1 MTMPIPLPT
10 RDGISPNSVFLQ
22 QGKWA
27 TVLEFL
33 LERFPGVGEA
43 RWRERLAK
51 DEVVDAES
59 NAITAQTPYH
69 AGTRLYY
76 YREIENEL
84 QVPFAE
90 SILFEDDNIL
100 IADKPHFLPTA
111 PSGRYLKETL
121 ISRLKYKRGLDH
133 LVPLHRLD
141 RETAGLLM
149 VSKNIATR
157 DAYHALFR
165 KHRLEKTYEAIA
177 PYKEDIVFPLT
188 YRSRIV
194 DAEEFYRRREAPGE
208 PNATTIIDVIEQR
221 AGMARYRLQP
231 VTGKTHQLRVHMSA
245 LGIPI
250 LNDPYYPGQSGWRGD
265 DFSHP
270 LQLLAKTLEFVDP
283 VSGEARHFESRQTL
297 MPAWWQGAGN

>member
-1 MTMPIPLPT
+1 MTTPIPLPT
-10 RDGISPNSVFLQ
+10 RDGISPNSVFLPK
-22 QGKWA
+22 GTWA
-27 TVLEFL
+27 TVLDFFAA
-33 LERFPGVGEA
+33 RFADVSAA
-43 RWRERLAK
+43 RWQERMARG
-51 DEVVDAES
+51 EVVSADGAV
-59 NAITAQTPYH
+59 ITPQSPYQC
-69 AGTRLYY
+69 GIRVYY
-76 YREIENEL
+76 YREIDNEL
-84 QVPFAE
+84 QVPFSE

-121 ISRLKYKRGLDH
+121 VSRLKHKLGLDH

-165 KHRLEKTYEAIA
+165 EQRLEKTYEAIA
-177 PYKEDIVFPLT
+177 AFREEMVFPFT
-188 YRSRIV
+188 RRSRIV

-208 PNATTIIDVIEQR
+208 PNAITIIDVIEQR
-221 AGMARYRLQP
+221 EGMARYRLQP
-231 VTGKTHQLRVHMSA
+231 ITGKTHQLRVHMSA

-250 LNDPYYPGQSGWRGD
+250 RNDPYYPEQKGWRGD

-270 LQLLAKTLEFVDP
+270 LQLLARTLEFVDP
-283 VSGEARHFESRQTL
+283 VTGEARSFESRQTL
-297 MPAWWQGAGN
+297 MPAWWQGPGR

>member
-1 MTMPIPLPT
+1 MTTPIPLPT
-10 RDGISPNSVFLQ
+10 RDGISPNSVFLP
-22 QGKWA
+22 QGAWE
-27 TVLEFL
+27 TVLDFFAA
-33 LERFPGVGEA
+33 RFADVSVA
-43 RWRERLAK
+43 RWQERMARG
-51 DEVVDAES
+51 EVVSADGAVV
-59 NAITAQTPYH
+59 TPQSPYQ
-69 AGTRLYY
+69 AGIRVYY
-76 YREIENEL
+76 YREIDNEL
-84 QVPFAE
+84 QVPFSE

-121 ISRLKYKRGLDH
+121 VSRLKHKLGLDH

-165 KHRLEKTYEAIA
+165 EQRLEKTYEAIA
-177 PYKEDIVFPLT
+177 AFREEMVFPFT
-188 YRSRIV
+188 RRSRIV
-194 DAEEFYRRREAPGE
+194 EADEFYRRREVPGE

-221 AGMARYRLQP
+221 EGMARYRLQP

-250 LNDPYYPGQSGWRGD
+250 LNDPYYPEQKGWRGD

-270 LQLLAKTLEFVDP
+270 LQLLARTLEFVDP
-283 VSGEARHFESRQTL
+283 VSGEARSFESRQTL
-297 MPAWWQGAGN
+297 MPAWWQGPGR